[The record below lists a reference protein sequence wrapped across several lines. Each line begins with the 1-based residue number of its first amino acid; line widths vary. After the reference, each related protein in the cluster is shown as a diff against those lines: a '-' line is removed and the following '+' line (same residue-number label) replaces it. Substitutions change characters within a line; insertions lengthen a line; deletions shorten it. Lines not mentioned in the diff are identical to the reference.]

1 MITENQE
8 GGFQFDEMSEGGGA
22 ESATPRLSI
31 ARAHGTITEVRKQQK
46 WRAMIA
52 LLLPRT
58 ARAASH
64 RGFSNEEAG
73 GRCANVRV
81 QRTHDTVHAGVSRQ
95 LSRGI
100 SKRQLQNTIGAAR
113 SEVDAR
119 SD

>member
-1 MITENQE
+1 MVRGPGMHEE
-8 GGFQFDEMSEGGGA
+8 VRSRVAWVRCHDHGGPK
-22 ESATPRLSI
+22 T
-31 ARAHGTITEVRKQQK
+31 TEV
-46 WRAMIA
+46 AGHDSSSVA
-52 LLLPRT
+52 ENGPGCFP
-58 ARAASH
+58 